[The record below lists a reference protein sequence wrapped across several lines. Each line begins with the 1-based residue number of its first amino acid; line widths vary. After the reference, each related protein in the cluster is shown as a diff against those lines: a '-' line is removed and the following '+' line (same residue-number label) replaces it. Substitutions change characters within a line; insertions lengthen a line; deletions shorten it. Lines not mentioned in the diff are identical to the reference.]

1 MIASI
6 DTVFQEALQLNE
18 DSRLDLVERLIVS
31 SSSYSTVQR
40 EQVKV
45 AESRLHEMRSGAVKG
60 VPVEDAL
67 QRIRESLKNH
77 ASA

>member
-31 SSSYSTVQR
+31 SSSYTAVER

-45 AESRLHEMRSGAVKG
+45 AESRLNELRSGTVKG
-60 VPVEDAL
+60 VPVEDVL
-67 QRIRESLKNH
+67 KRIRESLKKH

>member
-1 MIASI
+1 MIATI

-31 SSSYSTVQR
+31 SSSYAAV
-40 EQVKV
+40 EQEQIKV
-45 AESRLHEMRSGAVKG
+45 AESRLQEMRSGAVKG

-67 QRIRESLKNH
+67 QRIRESLKNS